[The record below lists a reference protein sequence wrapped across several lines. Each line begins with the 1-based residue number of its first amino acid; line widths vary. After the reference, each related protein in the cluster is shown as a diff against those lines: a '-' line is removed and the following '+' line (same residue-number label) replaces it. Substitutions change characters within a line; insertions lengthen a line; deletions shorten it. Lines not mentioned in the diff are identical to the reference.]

1 MLAASARRKLSGSLD
16 RPPISSA
23 PPQRARPIQLKSSGC
38 ACGGAC
44 PSCKTNEDP
53 FEREADAAAEQVM
66 RKAAPPPLS
75 KIEETPQREA
85 DPETEAQEAVPED
98 LGPALA
104 GGDPLPPDMGRFFEA
119 GFGRDFSRVRLHND
133 AAAGRS
139 ARALGARAYTYGRH
153 IAFAPG
159 EYAPQHH
166 AGRSLIAHE
175 LAHVVQQG
183 AAAPGVRQGAAAPG
197 LSRGPQ
203 LSTAPKGVQRLCG
216 PSEISDVSG
225 CVESGGDI
233 FGEPILFNVD
243 CDTFRPGEQDN
254 LRAMGRDLLGSA
266 ARVHVHGF
274 ASIDGDEGFNQDL
287 SCLRASRAAQILI
300 GMGISVP
307 LLLAHGAT
315 PGPAEPRRSVVLD
328 PRSEPEPEPEP
339 EPTPTPTPEPTPE
352 PSGCGT
358 IEDFIASFLNVNPN
372 MVADIFE
379 CICETAK
386 LIDILESAVQFVVDV
401 ALIERIASVLN
412 WVDCFCSFWDWMQL
426 IYESGIGESGCWE
439 FDAVSR
445 SEWARIAAFFGVSL
459 VDCFGQDIG
468 NSIMDGLADLVF
480 EMMIAEGAAA
490 GSPGGPP
497 GAAGG
502 AALGA
507 LIGLGIRI
515 LMVRKAAEIADLL
528 IDITTYMAQN
538 QLTHG
543 TPFPLDGC
551 RSCMRLPVYFGGQ
564 DHSGTC
570 DEWNE
575 SFVPEGIRV
584 PEWHGTATG
593 SREEETP

>member
-1 MLAASARRKLSGSLD
+1 MQATSVRRNPAQQPK
-16 RPPISSA
+16 RPPISSLR
-23 PPQRARPIQLKSSGC
+23 PGPVKPIQRKSSGC

-44 PSCKTNEDP
+44 PSCKSNDDRY
-53 FEREADAAAEQVM
+53 EREADAAAEQVM

-75 KIEETPQREA
+75 RIEETPQREA
-85 DPETEAQEAVPED
+85 EPESEVQETLPEE

-104 GGDPLPPDMGRFFEA
+104 GGHPLPPEMGRFFGE
-119 GFGRDFSRVRLHND
+119 GFGRDFSQVRLHND

-183 AAAPGVRQGAAAPG
+183 AAAPGPSV
-197 LSRGPQ
+197 GPQ
-203 LSTAPKGVQRLCG
+203 LSTAPKGVQKLCG
-216 PSEISDVSG
+216 PSEIYDVSG

-243 CDTFRPGEQDN
+243 CDTFRPGQEDS

-274 ASIDGDEGFNQDL
+274 ASMDGDEDFNQDL
-287 SCLRASRAAQILI
+287 SCLRASRVAQILI
-300 GMGISVP
+300 GMGVPVP

-315 PGPAEPRRSVVLD
+315 PGPAEPRRSAVLD

-352 PSGCGT
+352 PTGCGT

-426 IYESGIGESGCWE
+426 IYESGIGDSGCWE
-439 FDAVSR
+439 FDAVSS
-445 SEWARIAAFFGVSL
+445 SEWGRIAAFFGVSL

-468 NSIMDGLADLVF
+468 TGIMDTIADLVF
-480 EMMIAEGAAA
+480 EMMVAEGAAA

-507 LIGLGIRI
+507 LIGVGIRI

-551 RSCMRLPVYFGGQ
+551 RSCMRLPVYFGGA
-564 DHSGTC
+564 DHSGSC

-575 SFVPEGIRV
+575 SFVPEAIRV

-593 SREEETP
+593 SRGEETP